1 MNDRAVD
8 VLVVE
13 DEPNLL
19 RSISA
24 ALIQERL
31 NVLSANTLSMA
42 TAAAEQRPALIV
54 LDRMLPD
61 GDGIEWLRIQRQMG
75 NNSYV
80 LVLTARDAV
89 EDRIAGLDSGAD
101 DYLVKPFA
109 LEEFLAR
116 VHALRRRENRAVVTQ
131 LQVEDI
137 RADLVSRVVF
147 RGDHQL
153 ELPQRQFELL
163 VCLMRQ
169 APKVVPR
176 KTIAEEVWK
185 EESATWTNV
194 IEVQVNLLRKKLH
207 SEGMGRILQ
216 TVRGVGYKL
225 EASK

>member
-1 MNDRAVD
+1 MNDCAVD

-24 ALIQERL
+24 SLIQEGL

-61 GDGIEWLRIQRQMG
+61 GEGIEWLRAQRRMG

-89 EDRIAGLDSGAD
+89 EDRIDGLDSGAD

-147 RGDHQL
+147 RGDQQI

-176 KTIAEEVWK
+176 QMIAEEVWK

-207 SEGMGRILQ
+207 IEGTERILQ

-225 EASK
+225 EVSK

>member
-1 MNDRAVD
+1 MNDCAVD

-24 ALIQERL
+24 SLIQEGL

-61 GDGIEWLRIQRQMG
+61 GEGIEWLRAQRRMG

-89 EDRIAGLDSGAD
+89 EDRIDGLDSGAD

-147 RGDHQL
+147 RGDQQL

-176 KTIAEEVWK
+176 QMIAEEVWK

-207 SEGMGRILQ
+207 IEGTERILQ

-225 EASK
+225 EVSK

>member
-1 MNDRAVD
+1 MDDCAVD

-24 ALIQERL
+24 SLIQEGL

-61 GDGIEWLRIQRQMG
+61 GEGIEWLRAQRRMG

-89 EDRIAGLDSGAD
+89 EDRIDGLDSGAD

-131 LQVEDI
+131 LQVGDI

-147 RGDHQL
+147 RGDQQI

-176 KTIAEEVWK
+176 QMIAEEVWK

-207 SEGMGRILQ
+207 IEGTERILQ

-225 EASK
+225 EVSK

>member
-1 MNDRAVD
+1 MNDCAVD

-24 ALIQERL
+24 SLIQEGL

-61 GDGIEWLRIQRQMG
+61 GEGIEWLRAQRRMG
-75 NNSYV
+75 NKSYV

-89 EDRIAGLDSGAD
+89 EDRIDGLDSGAD

-147 RGDHQL
+147 RGDQQI

-176 KTIAEEVWK
+176 QMIAEEVWK

-207 SEGMGRILQ
+207 IEGTERILQ

-225 EASK
+225 EVSK

>member
-1 MNDRAVD
+1 MDDCAVD

-24 ALIQERL
+24 SLIQEGL
-31 NVLSANTLSMA
+31 NVLSANTLAMA
-42 TAAAEQRPALIV
+42 TVAAEQRPALIV

-61 GDGIEWLRIQRQMG
+61 GEGIEWLRVQRRMG

-89 EDRIAGLDSGAD
+89 EDRIDGLDSGAD

-147 RGDHQL
+147 RGDQQL

-176 KTIAEEVWK
+176 QMIAEEVWK

-207 SEGMGRILQ
+207 IEGTERILQ

-225 EASK
+225 EVSK

>member
-1 MNDRAVD
+1 MDDCAVD

-24 ALIQERL
+24 SLIQEGL

-61 GDGIEWLRIQRQMG
+61 GEGIEWLRAQRRMG

-89 EDRIAGLDSGAD
+89 EDRIDGLDSGAD

-147 RGDHQL
+147 RGDQQI

-176 KTIAEEVWK
+176 QMIAEEVWK

-207 SEGMGRILQ
+207 IEGTERILQ

-225 EASK
+225 EVSK